1 MNQYATS
8 QVLDVKQEEENKI
21 INIKVRVSFGS
32 KGGWDRDVT
41 LNVGATNLA
50 RLILG
55 RRSILQDQMHNE
67 AFQAAECVCEQG
79 WKARLQHWVRG
90 LSSTKRIKFVI
101 FIFPPFPRVA
111 VLVDWC

>member
-8 QVLDVKQEEENKI
+8 QVLDVKQEEEENKI

-90 LSSTKRIKFVI
+90 LSSIERIKFVI
-101 FIFPPFPRVA
+101 FIFSPFSPR
-111 VLVDWC
+111 CCTC